1 MFDGVAEPTRPA
13 VAEAAS
19 AALDREV
26 ASVHPFTEGMNAV
39 YRVTLANG
47 ERLVL
52 KAATSQDGPELLS
65 GPLILDR
72 VARETDVPVPEVRT
86 VVSAVESHLECAFY
100 LMEYVEGRRI
110 QDVRN
115 LSPGFHERLA
125 REAGRH
131 LAAIHALQIDGPYGR
146 RVAEGGELAV
156 DYPFEEWAPNFRSE
170 LEYALDGEA
179 KCVTGAEDAVRGA
192 LDALEGTAV
201 ARDTDTSLLYR
212 DYHPKNLVFAP
223 DDGADP
229 AVRAVLDFNYR
240 PVGDA
245 PLDVAIAE
253 WHLIDVPF
261 GGTSRA
267 GELRNTL
274 RGAYAEARG
283 GDLADYFGSWYACYR
298 LIPALGTLNYFDYF
312 SQFAPEDRDGF
323 ADRID
328 AFLRARIDEG
338 V

>member
-26 ASVHPFTEGMNAV
+26 ASVQPFTEGMNAV
-39 YRVTLANG
+39 YRVTFADG
-47 ERLVL
+47 EQLVL

-72 VARETDVPVPEVRT
+72 VAWGTDVPVPDVRT
-86 VVSAVESHLECAFY
+86 VVPAAESRLECAFY
-100 LMEYVEGRRI
+100 CMEYVEGRRI
-110 QDVRN
+110 QDVRE
-115 LSPGFHERLA
+115 LAPGARRRLA

-131 LAAIHALQIDGPYGR
+131 LAAIHRLQIDGPYGR
-146 RVAEGGELAV
+146 RVADNGELVA
-156 DYPFEEWAPNFRSE
+156 DYPFEEWAPNFRAE
-170 LEYALDGEA
+170 LEYVLDREA
-179 KCVTGAEDAVRGA
+179 KHVTGAEDSVRDA
-192 LDALEGTAV
+192 LDVLEGTVA
-201 ARDTDTSLLYR
+201 ARDVDRSLLYR

-229 AVRAVLDFNYR
+229 VVRAMLDFNYR

-253 WHLIDVPF
+253 WHLVDVPF
-261 GGTSRA
+261 GGTAHA
-267 GELRNTL
+267 GALRTAL

-283 GDLADYFGSWYACYR
+283 ADPESSFGPWYACYR
-298 LIPALGTLNYFDYF
+298 LVPALGTLNYFDYF
-312 SQFAPEDRDGF
+312 AKFAPEDRDGF
-323 ADRID
+323 ADRVD
-328 AFLRARIDEG
+328 EFLRARVEDG